1 MRAVLDEPALQG
13 LWAAAREALTSPGQ
27 PPTFR
32 LELPDDAARAA
43 VGELYGRPMWG
54 QGTRISVAK
63 LDEALRS
70 RYGTGLAEALLTEP
84 TATSGPTAD
93 GESRA
98 AEALNEALDDQGLAE
113 EPWAQPWIAWVL
125 RYGRVAAEDLPV
137 VARRSARVLAA
148 MTLHG
153 MPRIWTS
160 RGELAALAGDP
171 HLLDEGTTPSRIV
184 LKAASLAH
192 DQAAPGNERE
202 RHALWER
209 CGVAPDGVADT
220 TLTWALPLSGDDP
233 WSAGVRQR
241 TELGLPSHLT
251 HLDLRAAPPR
261 LVEPD
266 TAIAIC
272 EHPRVLEA
280 AIREGIRHP
289 MLCLSG
295 PPTTATRALLGRL
308 ISDGATLHHHADFD
322 WRGIGAAHAVQQFG
336 AEPWRMSAADYRSA
350 VDQAAADRIDLP
362 NLVGTPVPTPWDPA
376 LADLMST
383 AARAVEEEQLLPQL
397 LTDLRAGL

>member
-1 MRAVLDEPALQG
+1 MRAVLRAPALQG
-13 LWAAAREALTSPGQ
+13 LWAAAREALASPKQ

-32 LELPDDAARAA
+32 VELPDETARQA

-54 QGTRISVAK
+54 QGTRISVSK
-63 LDEALRS
+63 LDEAMRA
-70 RYGTGLAEALLTEP
+70 RFGTGLAEALETEAAGAAE
-84 TATSGPTAD
+84 TAESGP
-93 GESRA
+93 EEVLRA
-98 AEALNEALDDQGLAE
+98 ALDDQGLAD

-125 RYGRVAAEDLPV
+125 RYGRVAAEELPV

-148 MTLHG
+148 MNLHG

-160 RGELAALAGDP
+160 RGELAGLTGDP
-171 HLLDEGTTPSRIV
+171 HLLDDGTTTSRVVI
-184 LKAASLAH
+184 KAASLAH
-192 DQAAPGNERE
+192 EQAAPGNSRE
-202 RHALWER
+202 RRALWER

-220 TLTWALPLSGDDP
+220 TLTWALPLSGSDP
-233 WSAGVRQR
+233 WSAGIRQR
-241 TELGLPSHLT
+241 TELGLPAHLT

-272 EHPRVLEA
+272 QHPRVLEA
-280 AIREGIRHP
+280 AIREGITHP

-322 WRGIGAAHAVQQFG
+322 WHGVSAAHAVQQFG
-336 AEPWRMSAADYRSA
+336 AEPWRMTAADYRQA
-350 VDQAAADRIDLP
+350 VDQAAADRTDLP
-362 NLVGTPVPTPWDPA
+362 NLVGAPVPTPWDPA
-376 LADLMST
+376 LAELMST
-383 AARAVEEEQLLPQL
+383 AARAVEEEQLLPL
-397 LTDLRAGL
+397 LLADLRAGL

>member
-1 MRAVLDEPALQG
+1 MRAVLHEPALQG
-13 LWAAAREALTSPGQ
+13 LWAAAREALASPKQ

-54 QGTRISVAK
+54 QGTRISVSK
-63 LDEALRS
+63 LDAAMRERF
-70 RYGTGLAEALLTEP
+70 GTGLAEALRAEASEP
-84 TATSGPTAD
+84 AATD
-93 GESRA
+93 ESDA
-98 AEALNEALDDQGLAE
+98 AEVLRRALDDQGLAD

-160 RGELAALAGDP
+160 RGELAALTGDP
-171 HLLDEGTTPSRIV
+171 HLLDEGSTPSRIV

-192 DQAAPGNERE
+192 DQAGPGNERE
-202 RHALWER
+202 RRALWER

-220 TLTWALPLSGDDP
+220 TLTWALPLSGDDA
-233 WSAGVRQR
+233 WSAGIRQR
-241 TELGLPSHLT
+241 TELGLPAHLT

-289 MLCLSG
+289 MLCLAG

-308 ISDGATLHHHADFD
+308 ISDGASLHHHADFD
-322 WRGIGAAHAVQQFG
+322 WRGISAANAVQQFG

-350 VDQAAADRIDLP
+350 VDRAAAQRVDLP
-362 NLVGTPVPTPWDPA
+362 NLVGSPVPTPWDPA

-397 LTDLRAGL
+397 LSDLRTGL